1 MAELKSMKLPP
12 RAESTMYPTMPAGEM
27 EGPMGSGY
35 GLKLEFKPPQVA
47 ALGLDT
53 ATPAVGS
60 VVRVEAL
67 ATVVEVC
74 LEDGGKC
81 VEMQIT
87 DAAVMPQPG
96 AKAPDG
102 VGDD

>member
-12 RAESTMYPTMPAGEM
+12 EPAAAIYPTIGAGPDSEM
-27 EGPMGSGY
+27 NSGY
-35 GLKLEFKPPQVA
+35 GLRPEFKPPQVA

-96 AKAPDG
+96 MKAPDG
-102 VGDD
+102 VGED

>member
-1 MAELKSMKLPP
+1 MADLKSMKLPP
-12 RAESTMYPTMPAGEM
+12 EPAAAMYPTMGD
-27 EGPMGSGY
+27 GPDSELNCGY
-35 GLKLEFKPPQVA
+35 GLRLEFKPPQVA
-47 ALGLDT
+47 ALGL
-53 ATPAVGS
+53 ATIPEVGS

-67 ATVVEVC
+67 ATIVEIC

-87 DAAVMPQPG
+87 SAAVTPQPG
-96 AKAPDG
+96 VQSPDG